1 MKLDTARKYFKKHV
15 DIVNQELFKEFL
27 LLFVDLLL
35 IFL

>member
-1 MKLDTARKYFKKHV
+1 MKLDTAWKYFKKHV
-15 DIVNQELFKEFL
+15 DIVNQELFKELL